1 MLLVLLNPLLREG
14 KLNTVGEIETRINDL
29 AFSAHFMREM
39 RLFTQATEFA
49 GTGKLAQGWLEQRLQ
64 CMRFHIID
72 VNELT
77 SLERSDT
84 KVLAHTPFLE
94 LLRDQGNERGQEWL
108 KAHADSMG
116 EQGTLD
122 VKKWFG

>member
-1 MLLVLLNPLLREG
+1 M
-14 KLNTVGEIETRINDL
+14 
-29 AFSAHFMREM
+29 
-39 RLFTQATEFA
+39 
-49 GTGKLAQGWLEQRLQ
+49 
-64 CMRFHIID
+64 ID

-94 LLRDQGNERGQEWL
+94 LLRDQGNERRQEWL
-108 KAHADSMG
+108 RAHADSIG
-116 EQGTLD
+116 EHGTLD